1 MRRRTFAILLVLF
14 VSAAVVA
21 AQASGDWIKYTSAEG
36 RYSVSLPHEPKVS
49 TQDSTAAS
57 GEKLPQF
64 FAVSVDGNGGFMAA
78 YFDYRSDMTFSLDK
92 ARDGMVSNLHAA
104 VLGEDQISLGG
115 SPGKQLK
122 FLAKGENGEEF
133 LDRARMYDVNRRV
146 YILQCIFPKAQDG
159 PAVVDKCEKFFG
171 SFKIQSGP

>member
-1 MRRRTFAILLVLF
+1 MRRTFTILLVLL
-14 VSAAVVA
+14 VSAVIAA
-21 AQASGDWIKYTSAEG
+21 AQVSGEWIKYTSAEG
-36 RYSVSLPHEPKVS
+36 RYSVSLPQQPKLS

-64 FAVSVDGNGGFMAA
+64 VAVSGDGNGGFIAA

-92 ARDGMVSNLHAA
+92 ARDGMVTNLHAT

-122 FLAKGENGEEF
+122 VLAKADNGEEF
-133 LDRARMYDVNRRV
+133 LDRARLYDVSRRIYV
-146 YILQCIFPKAQDG
+146 LQCIFPKAEDS
-159 PAVVDKCEKFFG
+159 PAIMDKCAKFFD
-171 SFKIQSGP
+171 SFKVQSGP